1 MNPSFLCCSFMFVEA
16 SVDIA
21 RLIRASFVP
30 QFEFDFS
37 FYEDLKRGDEY
48 KNKQCGN
55 FSFIHFILRCLSGPP
70 EPRNHSPQYV

>member
-1 MNPSFLCCSFMFVEA
+1 MNPSFFGCSFMFVEA

-37 FYEDLKRGDEY
+37 FYADLKSIKTNNVET
-48 KNKQCGN
+48 
-55 FSFIHFILRCLSGPP
+55 FPLFIS
-70 EPRNHSPQYV
+70 SSVA